1 MSFMEKNPLVAPVLK
16 WVGGKRQLLP
26 ALAALMPGDVACYC
40 EPFVGGGALLFNCQP
55 SVARIND
62 INAELITIYPVIRE
76 DVEALI
82 TELSRHGNE
91 AKQFYAVRDWDRNR
105 DAYSGLSP
113 VQRAAR
119 ILYLN
124 KTCYNGLYR
133 VNAAGEF
140 NTPYGRY
147 KNPNIVN
154 AGGLRAVSAYFNTAD
169 IRFSCLDY
177 AAVLDDLPD
186 NAFVY
191 LDLPYDPVSDTANFS
206 GYAQGGFDRK
216 AQIRLRDCCDALNR
230 RGIRFMLSNSATDFI
245 RELYARYAIITVR
258 AKRAINAVS
267 SGRGAV
273 DEVIVRNYE
282 RKPSAVHSRGVGAS
296 LSSGKRGNLGDRD
309 PKGLCPPASH
319 TGSRATM
326 YFLGT

>member
-1 MSFMEKNPLVAPVLK
+1 MSFMEKNSLVAPVLK
-16 WVGGKRQLLP
+16 WVGGKRQLLHS
-26 ALAALMPGDVACYC
+26 LVALMPRDVACYC
-40 EPFVGGGALLFNCQP
+40 EPFVGGGALLFNRQP
-55 SVARIND
+55 SVARVND
-62 INAELITIYPVIRE
+62 INAELINIYQVIRE

-82 TELSRHGNE
+82 VALSGHSNE
-91 AKQFYAVRDWDRNR
+91 AKRFYAVRDWDRNR
-105 DAYSGLSP
+105 DVYNGLNA

-154 AGGLRAVSAYFNTAD
+154 ADGLRAVSAYFNTAD

-191 LDLPYDPVSDTANFS
+191 LDPPYDPVSDTANFT
-206 GYAQGGFDRK
+206 GYVQGGFDK
-216 AQIRLRDCCDALNR
+216 NAQIRLRDCCNELDR

-245 RELYARYAIITVR
+245 KDLYAGHAITIVR

-273 DEVIVRNYE
+273 DEVIVRNY
-282 RKPSAVHSRGVGAS
+282 A
-296 LSSGKRGNLGDRD
+296 
-309 PKGLCPPASH
+309 
-319 TGSRATM
+319 
-326 YFLGT
+326 

>member
-1 MSFMEKNPLVAPVLK
+1 MNCMCEPEERCPSGPPCKEHDAPLTPTGVWGKAPGDRHEASRMSFMEKNPLVAPVLK

-140 NTPYGRY
+140 NTPYG
-147 KNPNIVN
+147 NPI
-154 AGGLRAVSAYFNTAD
+154 
-169 IRFSCLDY
+169 
-177 AAVLDDLPD
+177 
-186 NAFVY
+186 
-191 LDLPYDPVSDTANFS
+191 
-206 GYAQGGFDRK
+206 
-216 AQIRLRDCCDALNR
+216 
-230 RGIRFMLSNSATDFI
+230 
-245 RELYARYAIITVR
+245 
-258 AKRAINAVS
+258 S
-267 SGRGAV
+267 SMRMVCGR
-273 DEVIVRNYE
+273 
-282 RKPSAVHSRGVGAS
+282 
-296 LSSGKRGNLGDRD
+296 
-309 PKGLCPPASH
+309 
-319 TGSRATM
+319 
-326 YFLGT
+326 